1 MDDLLELELLSLVSK
16 VTSELQNHM
25 GVSDKTLAEF
35 IIAQRVECADT
46 GLAGF
51 QKKLAA
57 LGADVPPSFV
67 ESIDRLVLAMHPKL
81 KGKKTNGA
89 DEAQQHHH
97 RSAEEKE
104 QIFKGLAVPDKEV
117 GADAFDDTFAL
128 LEGLEGRARQEKT
141 SARKRSRSPEDDRES
156 RRKRRDRSRSKER
169 RRRRRSR
176 SRSLDDEHGPA
187 LKQRSSRRRERDY
200 NDYEDDDRLRRP
212 PPTELDDAP
221 QIQKVYPG
229 RVTGVK
235 DFGAF
240 VNLQGVRGKSDGL
253 VHVSQISEQRV
264 NHPSDILSRD
274 QQVWVK
280 VISVDGNRIGLS
292 MKQVDQETGM
302 DLVPQARISS
312 GANMEALGGGGAD
325 RNGNMFDAGIMPP
338 PNQRPQRQKKRM
350 TSPERWE
357 IRQLIASGVAK
368 ASDYPDLN
376 EDYNATLRG
385 DGEMEL
391 EEEVDIEVR
400 EEEPPF
406 LAGQTK
412 QSLEL
417 SPIRVVK
424 APDGSMN
431 RAAMSGTAL
440 AKERKELKQQEAE
453 AAAQE
458 ENKVDLSTQWNDPM
472 ADPDKRKFASD
483 MRNARQQAPKPD
495 AVPEWKRAV
504 QPKDQSFGK
513 RTDMSMKQQR
523 ESLPVF
529 AFRQKFLDAVND
541 HQVMVVI
548 GETGS
553 GKTTQLTQYLAEGG
567 FANHGVIGCT
577 QPRRVAAMSVA
588 KRVAEEVG
596 CPLGEEVGYTIRF
609 EDRTSPA
616 TRIKYMTDGMLQRE
630 ILVDPD
636 LKRYSVIML
645 DEAHERT
652 ISTDVLFAL
661 LKKTMARRK
670 DLKVIATSATLDAD
684 KFSSY
689 FNGCPIFTIPGRTF
703 PVEVL
708 YSREPES
715 DYLDAALV
723 TVMQIHLTE
732 PPGDILLF
740 LTGQEEIDT
749 SCEILFERMK
759 ALGPN
764 VPELLIL
771 PVYSALPNEMQSR
784 IFDPAP
790 PGCRK
795 VVIATNIAET
805 SITIDNIY
813 FVVDPGF
820 VKQNAYDPKLG
831 MDSLVVTPISQAQA
845 NQRAGRAGRTGPGK
859 CFRLYTEAAYQSEM
873 LPTTIPEIQRQ
884 NLSHTIL
891 MLKAMGIN
899 DLLHFDFMDPPPI
912 NTMLTALEELYAL
925 SALDDEGLLTRL
937 GRKMADFPMEPSL
950 AKVLIMSID
959 MNCSAEMLIIVAML
973 NLPNVFYRPKEKQT
987 QADQKK
993 AKFHDPAG
1001 DHLTLLNVYNSW
1013 KQSSYSSP
1021 WCFENFIQARSMKR
1035 AKDVHDQLVKIM
1047 DRYRH
1052 PVVSCGRNTQKVRQA
1067 LCSGFFRNAARKDP
1081 QEGYKTL
1088 TEQTPVYLHPSSA
1101 LFGKQAD
1108 DMRNAK
1114 QQAPKPDAVPEWKR
1128 AVQPKDQS
1136 FGKRTDMSMKQQR
1149 ESLPVFA
1156 FRQKFLDAVND
1167 HQVMVVIG
1175 ETGSGKTTQLTQYLA
1190 EGGFANHGVIG
1201 CTQPRR
1207 VAAMSV
1213 AKRVA
1218 EEVGCPLGE
1227 EVGYTIRFEDRTSP
1241 ATRIK
1246 YMTDGML
1253 QREILVDPDLKRY
1266 SVIMLDEAHERT
1278 ISTDVLFALLK
1289 KTMARRKDLKV
1300 IATSATLDA
1309 DKFSSYFNGCPIF
1322 TIPGRTFPVEVLY
1335 SREPESD
1342 YLDAAL
1348 VTVMQI
1354 HLTEPPGDILLLTG
1368 QEEIDTSC
1376 EILFE
1381 RMKALGPNVPEL
1393 LILPVYSA
1401 LPNEM
1406 QSRIFDPAPPGCRKV
1421 VIATN
1426 IAETSITIDNIYFVV
1441 DPGFVKQNAYDPKLG
1456 MDSLVVTPISQ
1467 AQANQRAGRAGRTG
1481 PGKCFRLYTEA
1492 AYQSEMLPTT
1502 IPEIQRQNL
1511 SHTILMLKAM
1521 GINDLLH
1528 FDFMDPP
1535 PINTMLTAL
1544 EELYALSALDDEGL
1558 LTRLGRKM
1566 ADFPMEPSLAKVL
1579 IMSIDMNCSAE
1590 MLIIVAM
1597 LNLPNV
1603 FYRPKEKQTQADQKK
1618 AKFHDP
1624 AGDHLTLLN
1633 VYNSWKQSSYSS
1645 PWCFENFIQARSMKR
1660 AKDVHDQLV
1669 KIMDRYRHPVV
1680 SCGRNTQKVR
1690 QALCSGFFR
1699 NAARKD
1705 PQEGYKTLTE
1715 QTPVYLHPSSALFG
1729 KQAEWVIYHTL
1740 VLTTKEY
1747 MHCSTSIEPKWLVE
1761 AAPTFFKVAPTD
1773 KLSKRKKAERIQPL
1787 YNKFAGEDDWR
1798 LSAQK
1803 KGGRSGGGGT
1813 WG

>member
-57 LGADVPPSFV
+57 LGADFPSSFV

-89 DEAQQHHH
+89 DDAQQHHH

-312 GANMEALGGGGAD
+312 GANMEALGGGGVD
-325 RNGNMFDAGIMPP
+325 RNGNMFDAGVMPP

-1101 LFGKQAD
+1101 LFGKQA
-1108 DMRNAK
+1108 
-1114 QQAPKPDAVPEWKR
+1114 
-1128 AVQPKDQS
+1128 
-1136 FGKRTDMSMKQQR
+1136 
-1149 ESLPVFA
+1149 
-1156 FRQKFLDAVND
+1156 
-1167 HQVMVVIG
+1167 
-1175 ETGSGKTTQLTQYLA
+1175 
-1190 EGGFANHGVIG
+1190 
-1201 CTQPRR
+1201 
-1207 VAAMSV
+1207 
-1213 AKRVA
+1213 
-1218 EEVGCPLGE
+1218 
-1227 EVGYTIRFEDRTSP
+1227 
-1241 ATRIK
+1241 
-1246 YMTDGML
+1246 
-1253 QREILVDPDLKRY
+1253 
-1266 SVIMLDEAHERT
+1266 
-1278 ISTDVLFALLK
+1278 
-1289 KTMARRKDLKV
+1289 
-1300 IATSATLDA
+1300 
-1309 DKFSSYFNGCPIF
+1309 
-1322 TIPGRTFPVEVLY
+1322 
-1335 SREPESD
+1335 
-1342 YLDAAL
+1342 
-1348 VTVMQI
+1348 
-1354 HLTEPPGDILLLTG
+1354 
-1368 QEEIDTSC
+1368 
-1376 EILFE
+1376 
-1381 RMKALGPNVPEL
+1381 
-1393 LILPVYSA
+1393 
-1401 LPNEM
+1401 
-1406 QSRIFDPAPPGCRKV
+1406 
-1421 VIATN
+1421 
-1426 IAETSITIDNIYFVV
+1426 
-1441 DPGFVKQNAYDPKLG
+1441 
-1456 MDSLVVTPISQ
+1456 
-1467 AQANQRAGRAGRTG
+1467 
-1481 PGKCFRLYTEA
+1481 
-1492 AYQSEMLPTT
+1492 
-1502 IPEIQRQNL
+1502 
-1511 SHTILMLKAM
+1511 
-1521 GINDLLH
+1521 
-1528 FDFMDPP
+1528 
-1535 PINTMLTAL
+1535 
-1544 EELYALSALDDEGL
+1544 
-1558 LTRLGRKM
+1558 
-1566 ADFPMEPSLAKVL
+1566 
-1579 IMSIDMNCSAE
+1579 
-1590 MLIIVAM
+1590 
-1597 LNLPNV
+1597 
-1603 FYRPKEKQTQADQKK
+1603 
-1618 AKFHDP
+1618 
-1624 AGDHLTLLN
+1624 
-1633 VYNSWKQSSYSS
+1633 
-1645 PWCFENFIQARSMKR
+1645 
-1660 AKDVHDQLV
+1660 
-1669 KIMDRYRHPVV
+1669 
-1680 SCGRNTQKVR
+1680 
-1690 QALCSGFFR
+1690 
-1699 NAARKD
+1699 
-1705 PQEGYKTLTE
+1705 
-1715 QTPVYLHPSSALFG
+1715 
-1729 KQAEWVIYHTL
+1729 EWVIYHTL